1 MRDLI
6 LRYDD
11 GLLKVEEKKQEER
24 EERGERR
31 EKRRREKKEEE
42 VGWACT
48 INCLLEKNKTIIRKK

>member
-1 MRDLI
+1 
-6 LRYDD
+6 
-11 GLLKVEEKKQEER
+11 LKRRSKKKEKK
-24 EERGERR
+24 ERR